1 MAVTPAIDAWTNAV
15 KYIKNY
21 GGSATLNSLDLRV
34 MNSANQMFH
43 LASPWSWSVGG
54 LEEVTLANGTQDYA
68 LATSPADFLRL
79 SQVRQFVNGRY
90 TGTMSIA
97 GNLPETIYATSNPT
111 QVSMYLDGSTLTYRV
126 WPKPTGFL
134 SGKEIVL
141 IGDYKKETTLITS
154 GNKSTASILLFP
166 DDYYY
171 VYELLVLYYAYLYAN
186 DMRAGTTTVDA
197 MGRPSYTGILALAM
211 AEINILRQ
219 RELLSLTPEGGPVA

>member
-21 GGSATLNSLDLRV
+21 GGTQTLNSLDLRA

-43 LASPWSWSVGG
+43 LAAPWSWTVGG

-68 LATSPADFLRL
+68 LVTSPADFLRL
-79 SQVRQFVNGRY
+79 SQVRRFENGKY
-90 TGTMSIA
+90 TGSMSIV
-97 GNLPETIYATSNPT
+97 GNLPVTTSSLSAPT
-111 QVSMYLDGSTLTYRV
+111 QVTMFLAGSDLTYRV
-126 WPKPTGFL
+126 WPKPTGML
-134 SGKEIVL
+134 TGKEIVL

-186 DMRAGTTTVDA
+186 DMRAGTTTVDSQ
-197 MGRPSYTGILALAM
+197 GRAQYTGILALAM
-211 AEINILRQ
+211 DGINNIRQ
-219 RELLSLTPEGGPVA
+219 REHLSLNPEGGPVA